1 MQVVTEGEPRRAG
14 TFGRLPAKSEED
26 RRCGGEIYWFWIH
39 WHGVSCPLPL
49 EYPASPGTRR
59 GNQPVK
65 IRSGFVSE
73 DFLPIKGYD
82 HVEFYVGNAK
92 QAAHFYDKTFGFRP
106 AGKMG
111 LETGCRDRASYVM
124 EQGKVRFVFTSAYG
138 PDHEIARHCGL
149 HGDGVKAIALEVP
162 DVESALRE
170 TKARGATVVKPAT
183 ALEDAHGTWISGEIK
198 YAGDTVFRFVE
209 RKNYRGG
216 FAPGYKMIEAHGS
229 PPVGLAAI
237 DHIVTNVHLG
247 EMNFWARWFEEVL
260 GFRNLFGFTD
270 KDISTEYSA
279 LMSKVMENGTGKC
292 KFPINEPA
300 EGKKK
305 SQIAEYLDYYHGP
318 GVQHIAMN
326 TGDIYR
332 TVSELQKRDVD
343 FLRVPETYYDYMR
356 ERVGDVGEDWKKLQ
370 ELGIL
375 LDKDDDGYLLQ
386 IFTAPMQ
393 DRPTLFFEVIER
405 HGSKGFGI
413 GNFKALFVS
422 IEKEQAA
429 RGNL

>member
-1 MQVVTEGEPRRAG
+1 M
-14 TFGRLPAKSEED
+14 
-26 RRCGGEIYWFWIH
+26 
-39 WHGVSCPLPL
+39 
-49 EYPASPGTRR
+49 
-59 GNQPVK
+59 N
-65 IRSGFVSE
+65 E

-92 QAAHFYDKTFGFRP
+92 QAAHFYDKTFGFKP
-106 AGKMG
+106 VAKAG
-111 LETGCRDRASYVM
+111 LETGVRDRASYVM
-124 EQGKVRFVFTSAYG
+124 EQGNVRFVFTTAYG
-138 PDHEIARHCGL
+138 PDHEIARHCAL
-149 HGDGVKAIALEVP
+149 HGDGVKSIGLSVP
-162 DVESALRE
+162 DVEKAISE
-170 TKARGATVVKPAT
+170 TKKRGATVIQPTT
-183 ALEDAHGTWISGEIK
+183 AAEDANGTFISGTIK
-198 YAGDTVFRFVE
+198 YAGDTVFRFVD
-209 RKNYRGG
+209 RKNYRGA
-216 FAPGYKMIEAHGS
+216 FAPGFKPIAAHGS

-247 EMNFWARWFEEVL
+247 EMNFWVKWYEDVM
-260 GFRNLFGFTD
+260 GFRNLCGFTD

-305 SQIAEYLDYYHGP
+305 SQIDEFLDYYHGP

-326 TGDIYR
+326 TGNIYQ
-332 TVSELQKRDVD
+332 TVTELRKRDID
-343 FLRVPETYYDYMR
+343 FLRVPDTYYDYMK

-370 ELGIL
+370 DLGIL

-405 HGSKGFGI
+405 HGSRGFGI

-422 IEKEQAA
+422 IEREQAA